1 MTKVSVLIPTYNTK
15 EKWLK
20 ESLQSILDQ
29 TFQDFEI
36 IVLDDGSDHSPEAAV
51 LSFHDDRIKFY
62 KNETNL
68 GVGKTRN
75 KLLDLAT
82 GEYIAF
88 QDADDI
94 SDPSRLEKQVQFL
107 DTNPDFS
114 GVSAGMVSTLS
125 GTEKTNPPSPLIL
138 DFLGG
143 CTFSQNCALLRSKD
157 FKDCSLRYDAS
168 LRTSEDYDLWARA
181 VVKGLKFA
189 NLQEILLKYRQVAT
203 SLVHTQGR
211 VGTIVD
217 RQIKEFLL
225 DHLTNQPILRREVAK
240 VVSRNDRKK
249 CSWKERIFSVRNE
262 WDGLQKYKIL
272 QIFGLK
278 IKLKKKTVK
287 E

>member
-94 SDPSRLEKQVQFL
+94 SDSTRLEKQVQFL

-114 GVSAGMVSTLS
+114 GVSAGVVSTLS

-143 CTFSQNCALLRSKD
+143 CKFCQGCALLRIKD
-157 FKDCSLRYDAS
+157 FKDNSLRYDTT

-181 VVKGLKFA
+181 AVKGLKFA
-189 NLQEILLKYRQVAT
+189 NLQEILLKYRQVAN
-203 SLVHTQGR
+203 SLVHTQGNI
-211 VGTIVD
+211 GTKVD

-225 DHLTNQPILRREVAK
+225 DHLTNQPILRKEVAK

-249 CSWKERIFSVRNE
+249 CSWGERIFSVRNE
-262 WDGLQKYKIL
+262 WNGLQKNKIL